1 MKNVVII
8 ILTTLGAILTVMSGH
23 DLIFKNSQTWL
34 TGIEGSSLTT
44 VLIAGLVCLAAVGVI
59 LLVDASNHRLSSS
72 VTAPQKAHREY
83 YGPGADSFNGA
94 YGDRTA
100 SGGDVHSMVS
110 GAFARTVSV
119 EPEPAPVQQRPMVSI
134 PEPVQV
140 PPRTNDAV
148 DPIAFAH
155 SAETPAGAA
164 ANMNPLYG
172 GIVETKKA
180 DYVSPYAGV
189 GGNVNYDPAYG
200 GQPNTQNGQN
210 G

>member
-8 ILTTLGAILTVMSGH
+8 ILSTLGGLLSVLAGH
-23 DLIFKNSQTWL
+23 DLFFKNSATWL

-44 VLIAGLVCLAAVGVI
+44 VFIAGLVCLAAVAVI
-59 LLVDASNHRLSSS
+59 LLVDASNHRLSAS
-72 VTAPQKAHREY
+72 VSAPQKGQREY
-83 YGPGADSFNGA
+83 YGPGSDSFNGA

-119 EPEPAPVQQRPMVSI
+119 EPEPAPVQQRPTA
-134 PEPVQV
+134 PAPAPVQV
-140 PPRTNDAV
+140 PPRSNEAV
-148 DPIAFAH
+148 DPVAFAH

-164 ANMNPLYG
+164 ASANPLYG
-172 GIVETKKA
+172 GIVETTKN

-189 GGNVNYDPAYG
+189 SGNVNYDPAYG
-200 GQPNTQNGQN
+200 LQPNNNGQN
-210 G
+210 T